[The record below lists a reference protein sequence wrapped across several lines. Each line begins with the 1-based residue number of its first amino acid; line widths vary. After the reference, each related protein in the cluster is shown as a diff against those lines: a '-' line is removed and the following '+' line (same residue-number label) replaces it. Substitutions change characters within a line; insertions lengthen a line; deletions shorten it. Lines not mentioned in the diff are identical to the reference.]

1 MAGAFASLG
10 ACALLVGDPDGHRQ
24 LGDTPG
30 DSSSSSSVSDAGPD
44 TMPDRG
50 DTDADADS
58 QVDADA
64 APKDAGDAGFG
75 GRPIAIANGQTPA
88 GIVATGEGIYW
99 SNSGDSTIRRLPRPD
114 GGGLPLTTGMT
125 TVVNVADSGAQS
137 ATDLLVDTNNILYA
151 LVGPPAVPQST
162 CRTFVDF
169 TVPSGSGVTCAKP
182 TNVCSSSTSIAS
194 RLAVDTTNVYMS
206 NGDCKYILY
215 EARPGN
221 NANGWKQ
228 FGSLS
233 AQSSA
238 LASDSTNLYYAF
250 DREIDAQLLA
260 TGSLP
265 DPTPFALSHT
275 AIVDLVVDGTAVYW
289 IDLGGDVETL
299 GKAQA
304 GEPPMVLATG
314 QASPVRMA
322 FDDTNLYW
330 TNSGGNVP
338 GTGSVMM
345 VPKRGG
351 TPVVL
356 ASGQSSPGAI
366 TVDSLAL
373 YWTTSTAIM
382 ELVR

>member
-1 MAGAFASLG
+1 
-10 ACALLVGDPDGHRQ
+10 
-24 LGDTPG
+24 
-30 DSSSSSSVSDAGPD
+30 
-44 TMPDRG
+44 
-50 DTDADADS
+50 
-58 QVDADA
+58 
-64 APKDAGDAGFG
+64 
-75 GRPIAIANGQTPA
+75 
-88 GIVATGEGIYW
+88 
-99 SNSGDSTIRRLPRPD
+99 
-114 GGGLPLTTGMT
+114 MT